1 MRRETSDFCG
11 TSCYPMMS
19 EACCSESPAQG
30 PVSPAL
36 LRPCGR
42 GAAAMRKPSSWKG
55 RDRDWDERG
64 VKRNSSDLAMK
75 TVIYL
80 FAVLANMPDE
90 WKRG

>member
-1 MRRETSDFCG
+1 
-11 TSCYPMMS
+11 
-19 EACCSESPAQG
+19 
-30 PVSPAL
+30 
-36 LRPCGR
+36 
-42 GAAAMRKPSSWKG
+42 MRKPSSWKG

-64 VKRNSSDLAMK
+64 VKRNSSNLAMK